1 MKKLRNLKHILTISL
16 LSLTLIFGSIMIFS
30 AEFSSSINGFFVYRT
45 TSGVW
50 QDSIYQHHLTPSS
63 DIAIIAIDERTI
75 NTLQATGDQKML
87 TIPKSKYA
95 GLIEKLE

>member
-1 MKKLRNLKHILTISL
+1 
-16 LSLTLIFGSIMIFS
+16 
-30 AEFSSSINGFFVYRT
+30 V
-45 TSGVW
+45 
-50 QDSIYQHHLTPSS
+50 
-63 DIAIIAIDERTI
+63 IIAIDERTI